1 LTRKLVGAVLLC
13 LAGRVVAA
21 QAPPGD
27 WREAREYLPLF
38 APAGARARAY
48 HIYVTPL
55 DLQAVLKQ
63 VGADPLTLHP
73 PGSWLPVAQLPSD
86 AFGQTGG
93 YDRSMLARLYGSA
106 RATVSRGPRGPAG
119 PSTGLGAGP
128 STGLGAGRPSE
139 IWTLISPY
147 PSGDMRRLEPGTL
160 LIVMNLERS
169 GAP

>member
-13 LAGRVVAA
+13 LAGLVVAA

-27 WREAREYLPLF
+27 WHEAREYLPLF

-48 HIYVTPL
+48 HIYVSRL

-63 VGADPLTLHP
+63 IDADPLTQHP

-93 YDRSMLARLYGSA
+93 YDRSRLARLYGSA
-106 RATVSRGPRGPAG
+106 RATVARGPRGPSPSTALRTG
-119 PSTGLGAGP
+119 PSTPLD
-128 STGLGAGRPSE
+128 SGRPGES
-139 IWTLISPY
+139 WTLISPY

-160 LIVMNLERS
+160 LIVLDLGES

>member
-48 HIYVTPL
+48 HVYVTPR

-93 YDRSMLARLYGSA
+93 YDRSMLERLYRSA
-106 RATVSRGPRGPAG
+106 RAMVSRGPRGPA
-119 PSTGLGAGP
+119 SP

-139 IWTLISPY
+139 MWTLISPY

-160 LIVMNLERS
+160 LIVVNLERS

>member
-1 LTRKLVGAVLLC
+1 MTRKLVGAVLLC

-27 WREAREYLPLF
+27 WHEARESLPLF
-38 APAGARARAY
+38 APAGARARA
-48 HIYVTPL
+48 L

-73 PGSWLPVAQLPSD
+73 PGSWLPVAQVPSD

-119 PSTGLGAGP
+119 PSTGLGAG
-128 STGLGAGRPSE
+128 RPSE
-139 IWTLISPY
+139 MWTLISPY

>member
-1 LTRKLVGAVLLC
+1 M
-13 LAGRVVAA
+13 
-21 QAPPGD
+21 
-27 WREAREYLPLF
+27 
-38 APAGARARAY
+38 
-48 HIYVTPL
+48 
-55 DLQAVLKQ
+55 LKQ

-106 RATVSRGPRGPAG
+106 RATVSRGPRGPASPSTRLGAG

>member
-1 LTRKLVGAVLLC
+1 MTRKLVGAVLLC
-13 LAGRVVAA
+13 LAGRVVTA

-27 WREAREYLPLF
+27 WLEAPEYLPLF

-73 PGSWLPVAQLPSD
+73 PGSWLAVAQLPSD

-106 RATVSRGPRGPAG
+106 RATVSRGPRGPAS
-119 PSTGLGAGP
+119 PSTGLGA
-128 STGLGAGRPSE
+128 SRPSE
-139 IWTLISPY
+139 MWTLISPY

-160 LIVMNLERS
+160 LIVFDLGES